1 LNIYSGIQAIN
12 YVDQDGVIRVVSP
25 EIGNEFA
32 LDKNL
37 FDHPNPYVL
46 SALSEAKLRRETI
59 RTNIITLL
67 QSGRGFVTY
76 KQLFAGNEQFVGFI
90 SSVFKI
96 DSLTGFCLR
105 GELVDQQYRYQLIE
119 PENNRLVY
127 SNAEQQQS
135 AEWDFEVNRLVQ
147 ILDKPLRLRLAPKTS
162 HEDRLNGNLDEVL
175 SLVGASLTLLLA
187 WAIRALL
194 TRQNFLLESEAR
206 YRLLIENQSDLVV
219 HYSTDMEINYAS
231 PNYCEL
237 FGKSSEQIVGSC
249 FAPDIHEE
257 DRQIFDESQVELR
270 EYPFSSQYDRM
281 REKIDGDWR
290 WFAWSFSGV
299 VDEYDELETVTAI
312 GRDITE
318 LMRLELQ
325 ISQAQKMQAVGQMAD
340 GISHDFNNLLQ
351 VMLAHVE
358 FVLEDLP
365 DDSPVNA
372 DFMRVR
378 ESIILNLCFN
388 ARDSIEENGSIWI
401 TMNRVNTDMLF
412 RHVTQS

>member
-1 LNIYSGIQAIN
+1 
-12 YVDQDGVIRVVSP
+12 
-25 EIGNEFA
+25 
-32 LDKNL
+32 
-37 FDHPNPYVL
+37 
-46 SALSEAKLRRETI
+46 
-59 RTNIITLL
+59 
-67 QSGRGFVTY
+67 
-76 KQLFAGNEQFVGFI
+76 
-90 SSVFKI
+90 
-96 DSLTGFCLR
+96 
-105 GELVDQQYRYQLIE
+105 
-119 PENNRLVY
+119 
-127 SNAEQQQS
+127 
-135 AEWDFEVNRLVQ
+135 
-147 ILDKPLRLRLAPKTS
+147 
-162 HEDRLNGNLDEVL
+162 
-175 SLVGASLTLLLA
+175 
-187 WAIRALL
+187 LL

-290 WFAWSFSGV
+290 WCAWSFSGV